1 MRTEYPSARLPLNSS
16 MSKATIPSISALAKV
31 VPRAIRSASWPKVTV
46 PSTSNFGAC
55 RRFPRPNCSGN
66 SLMMYLAIRLVLEGN
81 VSQMVGQV
89 LFFRSPPPQKAQAP
103 ARKVFRFHKE
113 NPQLLQQIPKAFTA
127 EDASTYLRKPQH
139 LHEKVIASTGEDES
153 LDSRRRP
160 ALDSQKYATYCKK
173 PIKCPMKN

>member
-1 MRTEYPSARLPLNSS
+1 MRTEYPSARLPLSSS

-46 PSTSNFGAC
+46 PSTSNLGAC

-81 VSQMVGQV
+81 VSQMVGV
-89 LFFRSPPPQKAQAP
+89 ILFFRRPSQQKQKAFTAED
-103 ARKVFRFHKE
+103 ASLYKGS
-113 NPQLLQQIPKAFTA
+113 PQLLQQIPKAFTA
-127 EDASTYLRKPQH
+127 EDASTYLRRPQH
-139 LHEKVIASTGEDES
+139 LHEKSTASTGKDES
-153 LDSRRRP
+153 FDSRRRP

-173 PIKCPMKN
+173 PIKCLMKN